1 MVNDDALLALKVLGH
16 FRWLAGEIHSVCAPK
31 QVGDS
36 LPLRR
41 KGGCVWSEQ
50 KLDVGAGWPGP
61 MQEWR
66 SWVGEYQVEIVDL
79 QILPV
84 VRDVA
89 ADPLKQGGI
98 DIVGRGG

>member
-1 MVNDDALLALKVLGH
+1 MVNDDVLLALKVLGH
-16 FRWLAGEIHSVCAPK
+16 FRCLPGEIHSVGVPK

-36 LPLRR
+36 LPLRW
-41 KGGCVWSEQ
+41 KSGCVRSEQ

-66 SWVGEYQVEIVDL
+66 SRVGKYQIAIVDL

-84 VRDVA
+84 VPDVA
-89 ADPLKQGGI
+89 ADPLKEGGI
-98 DIVGRGG
+98 DIVGRDG